1 MKQKNVKNPKSVMI
15 MAPNAMLRRI
25 CNAYEKLSD
34 HCKDLNKICEDCCYL
49 DYMKSKK
56 EKLYFQL

>member
-34 HCKDLNKICEDCCYL
+34 HCEDFKKKCEDC
-49 DYMKSKK
+49 
-56 EKLYFQL
+56 